1 MFLIDATKTY
11 SRKEIQNLCYFFT
24 RLFRG
29 GELRAYK
36 IKPVLFYA
44 VGLLAATKYYT
55 KKRRNEIIFWKT
67 LV

>member
-1 MFLIDATKTY
+1 MFLIDAIKTY

-44 VGLLAATKYYT
+44 VGLLAATKILH
-55 KKRRNEIIFWKT
+55 KKKGEKK
-67 LV
+67 LYLGKP